1 MLLGRENQP
10 RQHTFTLH
18 LNDIH
23 ELFAPIQHDPF
34 HPHYRM
40 NSGLDEIASDLK
52 SARSSGRNVKLHI
65 VIVLPPSDVNKAEL
79 QQAAQVA
86 IARYCE
92 VRIQRQRLEY
102 ETRRHNV
109 LHSLQIGLGILA
121 ASLGLATVVT
131 NSPHLSDGVRNLLS
145 NALSIFGSVALWSP
159 TDAFLFGLRPLAIEL
174 RTYEVICASTFEI
187 QFAPPNHSI

>member
-1 MLLGRENQP
+1 MMLRQESQP

-40 NSGLDEIASDLK
+40 NSGLDEIASVLK
-52 SARSSGRNVKLHI
+52 STRREERNAALHI
-65 VIVLPPSDVNKAEL
+65 VIVLPLSDTNTAEL
-79 QQAAQVA
+79 QEATKRA
-86 IARYCE
+86 IERYCD
-92 VRIQRQRLEY
+92 VRIQRQQREY
-102 ETRRHNV
+102 STRRQSV
-109 LHSLQIGLGILA
+109 IHSLQIGLGILA

-131 NSPHLSDGVRNLLS
+131 NSPHISDGLRNLLS

-174 RTYEVICASTFEI
+174 RTYEVIRASTFEI
-187 QFAPPNHSI
+187 QFAPPNKPS